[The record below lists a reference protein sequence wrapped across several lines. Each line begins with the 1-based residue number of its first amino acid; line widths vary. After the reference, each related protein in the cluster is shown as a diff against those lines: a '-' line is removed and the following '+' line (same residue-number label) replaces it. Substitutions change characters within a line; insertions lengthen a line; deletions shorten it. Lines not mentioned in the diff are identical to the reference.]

1 MRVGLQII
9 RFDWD
14 GDINSRLRDIAT
26 TVDEAGFYSL
36 WVMDHFFQM
45 GGIFGEPDTPM
56 LEGYATISYLAAL
69 TQKVKIGTLVTGNF
83 YRPPGLLAKMVTT
96 LDVLSGGRA
105 YLGIGAGWYEQEA
118 LGLGLPFPSMK
129 ERFERLEETLQI
141 VHHMWR
147 GDTTP
152 FEGEFHHLLNPIN
165 QPRPISQPHP
175 PILIGG
181 EGERKTMKLIAQ
193 YGDACNFYFG
203 ATVNSWGEWH
213 TQRFE
218 NRRAHLTHKLTVLR
232 QHCNTQE
239 REYDDIEKTVLG
251 TIQLNRDGMTASAL
265 VDLCRELA
273 DIGFDHVIFNMPDTH
288 QISPLEVFGATII
301 PQVSTL

>member
-14 GDINSRLRDIAT
+14 SDIPSRLRDIANIADDT
-26 TVDEAGFYSL
+26 GFYSL

-45 GGIFGEPDTPM
+45 GGVFGEPDSPM
-56 LEGYATISYLAAL
+56 PEGYSTIAYLAAL
-69 TQKVKIGTLVTGNF
+69 TQQVRIGTLVTGNF
-83 YRPPGLLAKMVTT
+83 YRPPGLLTKMVTT

-105 YLGIGAGWYEQEA
+105 YLGIGAGWYEQES
-118 LGLGLPFPSMK
+118 LGLGIPFPSMT

-141 VHHMWR
+141 VHQMWR
-147 GDTTP
+147 GNTTR
-152 FEGEFHHLLNPIN
+152 FEGKFHHLAEPIN
-165 QPRPISQPHP
+165 QPPPISQPHP

-181 EGERKTMKLIAQ
+181 EGERKTLRLIAQ

-203 ATVNSWGEWH
+203 ATPARWGEWH

-218 NRRAHLTHKLTVLR
+218 KRRAHLTHKLTVLR
-232 QHCNTQE
+232 RHCDEQGRDYN
-239 REYDDIEKTVLG
+239 DIEKTVLG
-251 TIQLNRDGMTASAL
+251 TIQLNHDDMTPSAV
-265 VDLCRELA
+265 VDLCGELA

-288 QISPLEVFGATII
+288 EITPLEIFGEAII
-301 PQVSTL
+301 PKVAKL